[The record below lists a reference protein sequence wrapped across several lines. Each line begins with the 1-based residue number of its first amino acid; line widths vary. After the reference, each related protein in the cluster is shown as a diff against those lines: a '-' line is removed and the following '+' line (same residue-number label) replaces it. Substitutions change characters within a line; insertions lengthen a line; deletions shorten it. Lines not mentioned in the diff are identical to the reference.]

1 MKGYDMA
8 DNLIKIGLY
17 GTPGAGKSTTL
28 QIMREICLGQGIPV
42 ARIKLADPLYEA
54 QAAIYK
60 IAGQALSDFYD
71 QDGELLNFLG
81 HYLRKL
87 NPRVLLDRFSLRVEE
102 TSQRLRAEH
111 TVPCIIVCDDLRRAD
126 SDHVRSHGF
135 RLGRVV
141 ADAASCVRRRE
152 VRGDRSLGSASHVTE
167 QGLDEIVPDFVVENN
182 SSLEELREMVKRVL
196 EEWLR

>member
-1 MKGYDMA
+1 MKGHNMR

-28 QIMREICLGQGIPV
+28 QVMRELCSGQGIHV

-60 IAGQALSDFYD
+60 IAGQVLNDFYD

-87 NPRVLLDRFSLRVEE
+87 NSRVLLDRFSLRVQESSE
-102 TSQRLRAEH
+102 SLRAKQAG
-111 TVPCIIVCDDLRRAD
+111 PCIIVCDDLRRAD

-135 RLGRVV
+135 LLGRVV
-141 ADAASCVRRRE
+141 ADAAICVRRRE
-152 VRGDRSLGSASHVTE
+152 ARGDRSLGSASHVTE
-167 QGLDEIVPDFVVENN
+167 RSE
-182 SSLEELREMVKRVL
+182 
-196 EEWLR
+196 